1 MCYRYGLDV
10 ADMERE
16 HKINKELK
24 DCFVKLDIMYKHDI
38 KSNDSINNI
47 LMCMLIISMIMEN
60 GHIARKIK
68 TEFYDIFDESKLSES
83 VASGLTSLFHQQV
96 KIQDVLENLYANRD

>member
-1 MCYRYGLDV
+1 MS
-10 ADMERE
+10 EE
-16 HKINKELK
+16 
-24 DCFVKLDIMYKHDI
+24 
-38 KSNDSINNI
+38 STNI
-47 LMCMLIISMIMEN
+47 IQSMIMEN
-60 GHIARKIK
+60 GHIAKKIK